1 MDFPDDPR
9 SDQALIHAAGAGE
22 AGAFDVLY
30 ARYRQW
36 VYRLSFRFTG
46 HEDDAWDV
54 HQETFLYLA
63 GKLPTLRLTASLKT
77 LLYTVVRSLAI
88 KANHKRRRL
97 VLDEELLAAVPAQAS
112 GQPADEL
119 REVLGDLD
127 LRLRQV
133 LLMRYVDDLSLD
145 EIAQVLGI
153 PLGTVK
159 SRLHHAHQ
167 KVRASPRLCRYF
179 DSA

>member
-1 MDFPDDPR
+1 MDAQDDPR
-9 SDQALIHAAGAGE
+9 SDQDLIDAAGAGE
-22 AGAFDVLY
+22 ARTFDVLY

-36 VYRLSFRFTG
+36 VYRLAFRFTG
-46 HEDDAWDV
+46 HEEDAWDV
-54 HQETFLYLA
+54 HQDAFLYLA
-63 GKLPTLRLTASLKT
+63 GKLPSLRLAASLKT

-88 KANHKRRRL
+88 KANQKRRRL
-97 VLDEELLAAVPAQAS
+97 VLDEELLAAIPAQMPN
-112 GQPADEL
+112 QPADQL
-119 REVLGDLD
+119 RDVLRDLD
-127 LRLRQV
+127 LPSRQV

-167 KVRASPRLCRYF
+167 KVRANPRLCRYF
-179 DSA
+179 QAD

>member
-1 MDFPDDPR
+1 MDALDDSR
-9 SDQALIHAAGAGE
+9 SDQALIDAAGAGE
-22 AGAFDVLY
+22 QAAFDVLY
-30 ARYRQW
+30 ARHRQW
-36 VYRLSFRFTG
+36 VYRLAFRFTG
-46 HEDDAWDV
+46 HEEDAWDV

-63 GKLPTLRLTASLKT
+63 GKIPGLHLRASLKT

-88 KANHKRRRL
+88 RANKKRRRL
-97 VLDEELLAAVPAQAS
+97 VLGEELLAAIPAQES
-112 GQPADEL
+112 DQPADDL
-119 REVLGDLD
+119 REVLGGLE
-127 LRLRQV
+127 LASRQV

-167 KVRASPRLCRYF
+167 KVRSSPRLCRYF
-179 DSA
+179 DLS